1 MANQLVQKRLAK
13 MTYAFST
20 DGGVASTILP
30 AITDVIPAGAIIT
43 RVIFEGNTMTGGG
56 GCTVAVTGGGVTIV
70 GAQTLATNVVNGTAV
85 TDMLRAGAIV
95 TGLGYIPIKAT
106 ATAPLKVVIGSADA
120 TAGGFTAWVEYSL

>member
-20 DGGVASTILP
+20 DGGAQATILP

-43 RVIFEGNTMTGGG
+43 RVIVEGATMAGGG
-56 GCTVAVTGGGVTIV
+56 GCTVAVTGGGVTLV
-70 GAQTLATNVVNGTAV
+70 GAQVLATNVVNGTAI
-85 TDMLRAGAIV
+85 TDLLRAGAIV
-95 TGLGYIPIKAT
+95 TSLGYIPIKAT

-120 TAGGFTAWVEYSL
+120 TSGGFTAWVEYSL